1 MEENRSEETLRKM
14 KQSIEKLKNRDGESM
29 LIVDICIQNIIRF
42 YEKWEANSG
51 K

>member
-1 MEENRSEETLRKM
+1 MKENRAEETLKKM
-14 KQSIEKLKNRDGESM
+14 KQSIEILKNRDGESM
-29 LIVDICIQNIIRF
+29 LMVDICIQTIICF

>member
-1 MEENRSEETLRKM
+1 MKENRADETLRKM

-29 LIVDICIQNIIRF
+29 LMVDICIQNIICF
-42 YEKWEANSG
+42 YEEWEANSG